1 RIQALLSDYIGDIF
15 TVNKDRKAQSYMEVV
30 WKLADDLTTSFQLS
44 NPATHELFKYS
55 KEINEV
61 GFSLIATCYAEGI
74 KRLNSIY
81 NQEILKTE
89 EKIVKGRRSCNLNV
103 YKLSSLLNN
112 DDNDKKKRKKI
123 NVTDD
128 DSSNK
133 TINDEMNSP
142 STKRICR
149 ATSKNVKEILTRLL
163 VHTTFSDND
172 QLLYDVLHELQDI
185 KS

>member
-1 RIQALLSDYIGDIF
+1 
-15 TVNKDRKAQSYMEVV
+15 METC
-30 WKLADDLTTSFQLS
+30 DDLTTVFQLF

-89 EKIVKGRRSCNLNV
+89 EKVVKGQRSCNVNV
-103 YKLSSLLNN
+103 
-112 DDNDKKKRKKI
+112 
-123 NVTDD
+123 
-128 DSSNK
+128 SNK
-133 TINDEMNSP
+133 TINNEINSP
-142 STKRICR
+142 PTKRIRR
-149 ATSKNVKEILTRLL
+149 ATSKNAKEILSQLL
-163 VHTTFSDND
+163 AHTTFPDND

-185 KS
+185 ELGWTKERAMIYWQNHHNKNKQNM